1 MDKTSAFLIE
11 VIKNQSID
19 LSIIKEAI
27 DAFVLG
33 FLIFKRKSTERITF
47 LLQILKESTSNDRY
61 QLLCHTLLLQLANW
75 DRISSIL
82 GEDTIGLISYPFFFV
97 YFVFLT
103 II

>member
-19 LSIIKEAI
+19 VSIIKEAI

-33 FLIFKRKSTERITF
+33 FLIFKRKSTERVAF
-47 LLQILKESTSNDRY
+47 LLQILQESSSNERS

-75 DRISSIL
+75 DKISSIL
-82 GEDTIGLISYPFFFV
+82 GEDTIGSISFFFYV
-97 YFVFLT
+97 ILFFR
-103 II
+103 